1 MIPVAAAGAWDEGRP
16 LRREARKKR
25 EGALASW
32 TGAARCRLCRPGP
45 VDELP
50 ASRARPLVHG
60 LADHDVEERAS
71 VFGRP
76 QLLGKVAPLRLSRSH
91 EAGAR
96 WAGAAAGS
104 HTLGTSLALR
114 SDSLSLSSRVED
126 LRHPRRWR
134 SRSPGC
140 RRCDRQHG
148 PRHQHLSRGRTSPS
162 DWRDRRTAR
171 RRHQTDAS

>member
-32 TGAARCRLCRPGP
+32 TGAPRCRLCRSGP

-76 QLLGKVAPLRLSRSH
+76 QLLGKVAVQVFYRHELRQDQ
-91 EAGAR
+91 G
-96 WAGAAAGS
+96 
-104 HTLGTSLALR
+104 
-114 SDSLSLSSRVED
+114 
-126 LRHPRRWR
+126 RHNGVR
-134 SRSPGC
+134 SRN
-140 RRCDRQHG
+140 
-148 PRHQHLSRGRTSPS
+148 
-162 DWRDRRTAR
+162 
-171 RRHQTDAS
+171 

>member
-32 TGAARCRLCRPGP
+32 TGAPRCRLCRSGP

-76 QLLGKVAPLRLSRSH
+76 QLLGKVAVHGQIANSQGRSVPTRLPSTRRVTS
-91 EAGAR
+91 AGPPQVKPKACKY
-96 WAGAAAGS
+96 
-104 HTLGTSLALR
+104 L
-114 SDSLSLSSRVED
+114 
-126 LRHPRRWR
+126 
-134 SRSPGC
+134 
-140 RRCDRQHG
+140 
-148 PRHQHLSRGRTSPS
+148 
-162 DWRDRRTAR
+162 
-171 RRHQTDAS
+171 